1 MSIIEKAVEK
11 IHAMDVSGRQ
21 QASGRIL
28 SQDASRGDARSRPVP
43 LHERINP
50 VQERLRSLG
59 MLVPGGLGP
68 GFVDEYRRIKRPLLA
83 NAYGKSAALVDRG
96 NLILVTSAVPN
107 EGKTFS
113 AVNLALS
120 VAQEQDYTVL
130 LIDGD
135 ISKRSTSHMLGLA
148 EAPGLADVLES
159 GSMDIDDVIWGTDI
173 QNLFLVPAGRNHDR
187 ITELLASR
195 KMSDL
200 TDQLTTGEQNRV
212 IIMDAPP
219 LLATPQTPLLV
230 NLVGQVVMVV
240 ASGETAVSTVKDAL
254 ELVPQDKSVG
264 LILNKVAGLL
274 RRQPNQYYGYHG
286 YGE

>member
-21 QASGRIL
+21 QASGRVL
-28 SQDASRGDARSRPVP
+28 SQDASKGDARSRPVP

-200 TDQLTTGEQNRV
+200 TDRLTTGEQNRV
-212 IIMDAPP
+212 IIIDAPP